1 MTPGL
6 FRHEIAPIL
15 LALATVLAGC
25 SPPPLPPD
33 VAPPRGSTA
42 APVYR
47 NGKPAPDVQPEPQS
61 SLVRDGRAESI
72 LAYIGSIEGRV
83 GRAEEDARLHGK
95 GPSDGCLSRVLV
107 ELGAVDREAREHR
120 SQLRDAAFEEPAEEE
135 RLFHELTRGAARAH
149 QLAEQCGQLVAY
161 RNGDDYQM
169 RVRELETR
177 VPELTALLRSAPQGG
192 RDYSFSAEE
201 ASLQSANVSGLRP
214 GALFSARGI
223 SSLGRSLSNVFA
235 AAPAKAKGPPPPP
248 VVKGGPP
255 TPAGP
260 PVAAPAGSPFGQG
273 AHDVSMLLRSAQLT
287 LAVYEVEKKLDAVQ
301 AIAVELGGYLA
312 LRGDRELTVR
322 VPRERF
328 NEALRRVEGVGDVLH
343 RSVAAEDVTDQF
355 VDLEL
360 RLKNA
365 LAVRARLEKLV
376 ETASVKDA
384 VEIQKELAKI
394 TEEVERIEGKL
405 KLLRDRIAFS
415 TITVTFERTEPQKV
429 HSQALLPFAWMRTM
443 GLAPLLQVTR

>member
-1 MTPGL
+1 M
-6 FRHEIAPIL
+6 
-15 LALATVLAGC
+15 
-25 SPPPLPPD
+25 
-33 VAPPRGSTA
+33 
-42 APVYR
+42 
-47 NGKPAPDVQPEPQS
+47 QPEPQS

-83 GRAEEDARLHGK
+83 GRAEEEARLHPK
-95 GPSDGCLSRVLV
+95 GQPDGGCLSRVMV

-149 QLAEQCGQLVAY
+149 NLAEQCPLLAVY
-161 RNGDDYQM
+161 YLRSDDYKM

-177 VPELTALLRSAPQGG
+177 IAGLTPLLVAAAGAPQHGG
-192 RDYSFSAEE
+192 RVA
-201 ASLQSANVSGLRP
+201 AGGHALRGAGGARVLLPVQLQAVREQPLRRGAGRGEDRCACRLPPRRRPRRP
-214 GALFSARGI
+214 GRPWP
-223 SSLGRSLSNVFA
+223 R
-235 AAPAKAKGPPPPP
+235 PRPR
-248 VVKGGPP
+248 
-255 TPAGP
+255 
-260 PVAAPAGSPFGQG
+260 PFGQG

-328 NEALRRVEGVGDVLH
+328 DEALRRMEAVGDVLH

-376 ETASVKDA
+376 ESASVKDA

-415 TITVTFERTEPQKV
+415 TITVTFERTEPQRV
-429 HSQALLPFAWMRTM
+429 RSQALLPFAWMRTM
-443 GLAPLLQVTR
+443 GLGPLLQVTR

>member
-1 MTPGL
+1 MRPAPL
-6 FRHEIAPIL
+6 PRAIARIL
-15 LALATVLAGC
+15 LALGAVLAGC

-47 NGKPAPDVQPEPQS
+47 NGKPAPDVQPERES

-83 GRAEEDARLHGK
+83 GRAAEDARLH
-95 GPSDGCLSRVLV
+95 PQASSDGCLARVLV
-107 ELGAVDREAREHR
+107 ELGAVDREARERR
-120 SQLRDAAFEEPAEEE
+120 SQLRDAAFEDPAEED
-135 RLFHELTRGAARAH
+135 RLFGELTRGAARAH
-149 QLAEQCGQLVAY
+149 QLAEQCRELAVY
-161 RNGDDYQM
+161 RSADDYKM

-177 VPELTALLRSAPQGG
+177 VTELTPLLGEPQG
-192 RDYSFSAEE
+192 RFIKEE
-201 ASLQSANVSGLRP
+201 AGLYMAQLA
-214 GALFSARGI
+214 GAPAVRGLSSIKRTMSNLFG
-223 SSLGRSLSNVFA
+223 
-235 AAPAKAKGPPPPP
+235 AAPPAAKVHLAQTPVPLPPPPS
-248 VVKGGPP
+248 
-255 TPAGP
+255 PAGA
-260 PVAAPAGSPFGQG
+260 PVAAPAASQFGQG

-301 AIAVELGGYLA
+301 TIAVELGGYLA

-322 VPRERF
+322 VPREHF
-328 NEALRRVEGVGDVLH
+328 DEALRRVEGVGDVLH

-394 TEEVERIEGKL
+394 TEEVERFEGKL
-405 KLLRDRIAFS
+405 KLLRDRIAYS

-443 GLAPLLQVTR
+443 GLVPLLQVTR